1 MKNILLKSLT
11 AFAIVLSF
19 GLKAS
24 CPPLPDLTAVQIT
37 NIPSGYYAI
46 QTCTHGYEWQTYTE
60 RTDWSALYS
69 PLSGT
74 EVFPTDYK
82 FDYETGVDV
91 SIGVYVK
98 QYSYSSWT
106 FYGSIWASSGSVT
119 RSVVDKYLYYISFSW
134 NSLNIP

>member
-60 RTDWSALYS
+60 RTDWRYPSGVLHPLNDFSA
-69 PLSGT
+69 
-74 EVFPTDYK
+74 
-82 FDYETGVDV
+82 
-91 SIGVYVK
+91 I
-98 QYSYSSWT
+98 
-106 FYGSIWASSGSVT
+106 
-119 RSVVDKYLYYISFSW
+119 
-134 NSLNIP
+134 